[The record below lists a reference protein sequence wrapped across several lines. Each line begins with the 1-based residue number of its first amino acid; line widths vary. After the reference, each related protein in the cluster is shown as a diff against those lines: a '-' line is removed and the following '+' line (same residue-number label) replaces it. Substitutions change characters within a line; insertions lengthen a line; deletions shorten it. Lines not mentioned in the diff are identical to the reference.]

1 MSFQKC
7 LKTMTSAETISLSKR
22 LPAEVLERIFRHL
35 PPPSLKNVLQVF
47 WMDMCS
53 ARYWGLMVRLNLGG

>member
-1 MSFQKC
+1 
-7 LKTMTSAETISLSKR
+7 MTSAENINLTKR

-47 WMDMCS
+47 WMD
-53 ARYWGLMVRLNLGG
+53 VRTLLESYGQAGFGGVRKITLYEIW